1 MLVSKKCII
10 FWIFLEKYLLE
21 LLFNKT
27 IIIQKKILSLTYFL
41 SLDFFNIF
49 FKQNVD
55 IKSRFN
61 VSFIRKVIDDFYTS
75 C

>member
-41 SLDFFNIF
+41 SLDKEISLTYFL
-49 FKQNVD
+49 K
-55 IKSRFN
+55 KMSM
-61 VSFIRKVIDDFYTS
+61 FIQDSMSVL
-75 C
+75 